1 MISELDIK
9 RLKKKTLEDADALY
23 WAGKER
29 TMTDEN
35 YDRLSAET
43 GHICKPPRDL
53 KGWAQYPDCAL
64 IRPNYGLKKVGWEI
78 ARHAIRHWPKWDGI
92 FVQGWFG
99 HLVTRGDGRIGK
111 DLTGKLILLR
121 FLFRAD
127 DFKDVDF
134 KNFELCY
141 KKEDGGRVALCR
153 DLSKGSLKLSA
164 DLIPHNEGSFDGEP
178 PRAIPDQIEGW
189 PVDGW
194 VIQLANGQKFAYK
207 GEVL

>member
-64 IRPNYGLKKVGWEI
+64 IRPNYGLKKVSWDV
-78 ARHAIRHWPKWDGI
+78 AKYAVKHWPKWDGI
-92 FVQGWFG
+92 FIQGWFC
-99 HLVTRGDGRIGK
+99 HLVTRGNGK
-111 DLTGKLILLR
+111 TGKNLAPAMPLLR
-121 FLFRAD
+121 FV
-127 DFKDVDF
+127 FKPDAEPQ
-134 KNFELCY
+134 NFELCY
-141 KKEDGGRVALCR
+141 SVKDGGRSKLCA
-153 DLSKGSLKLSA
+153 DLSRGDLSMKA
-164 DLIPHNEGSFDGEP
+164 HLIPHLENEQDSPP
-178 PRAIPDQIEGW
+178 PREIPLEIDGI
-189 PVDGW
+189 PVDGC
-194 VIQLANGQKFAYK
+194 VIELADGQKFAYK
-207 GEVL
+207 GQAYE